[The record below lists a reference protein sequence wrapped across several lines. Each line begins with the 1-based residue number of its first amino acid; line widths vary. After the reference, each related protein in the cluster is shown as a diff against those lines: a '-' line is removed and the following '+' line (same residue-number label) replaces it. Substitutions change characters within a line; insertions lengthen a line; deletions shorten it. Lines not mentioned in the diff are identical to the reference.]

1 MNVWNLSVWLEVD
14 KTWMQKTINEVK
26 NEFRNL
32 WWDIEKAVNSQVFIN
47 LKKEAEITTNTIWW
61 LNEKLQILKWR
72 LEVSEI
78 WSKEFKKLRKEVEQ
92 TQQEIDKAT
101 WKVWA
106 FKEMLSSIWPMLA
119 SVFSITAIVEFWK
132 AIFDLTS
139 KNQQLENS
147 FITLTWSSEK
157 AKEILQQIEDLA
169 ADSPFDKFN
178 LADNTKK
185 LIWFGFA
192 AENSVPIM
200 QVLWNAVAAMW
211 WNEEMLDWLVLA
223 LGQIQAK
230 GKLSAEELMQMAER
244 GIPVFDILREQLW
257 LTEEQIWNIWNAWI
271 EAADAIPALLAWM
284 QEKYL
289 WALEAQSN
297 TLQGQLWK
305 IKDEVV
311 SQMWETWKKMEWDF
325 QNILSWIANA
335 VKTNLPVVLN
345 IFRSFFNTIM
355 TIWKTVF
362 WALSSVFNAFTWN
375 VQSWSWKQFTALN
388 KVMIWVQML
397 VNWFAFLW
405 DIFAWVVKVWLTA
418 FWELWEN
425 AKVLWSNLS
434 NFFGNVGHNI
444 WAWLWNIWE
453 SMKDWLKWA
462 AEKLQSWVNWM
473 VDMYNMLPWVD
484 NISPVSFA
492 DSFSWW
498 NKTEY
503 KNLSDWW
510 EELPWFSKTANALW
524 SAFDTAMIN
533 NANRF
538 EEMFKSMDNMLA
550 DNPWAEKKYDMKKL
564 DWIGQ
569 AIVDK
574 RAELKELT
582 EWSEEYKAKQEEILV
597 LENEMKDILYKQ
609 TKEMKKKWEATE
621 KATSGGSKWAAKN
634 KKENEELKKSI
645 KELEEWVKD
654 LEKSYK
660 ELETWVKNLEKEKE
674 NFAKESEKFEN
685 MIQEWID
692 ATNDKLKKQQEEYKK
707 SIELLKE
714 QREEK
719 LKDTDVKFEEKIW
732 KRAAEVDKE
741 IEKIE
746 QKLKDLELEN
756 RNNNLSNVAWL
767 SRNSLKSLWKA
778 EIYGTKA
785 SDLLKVKELA
795 EELEKVKKEKQEIA
809 DLMAREWI
817 DAENIQSSKNVAESS
832 KTYQMIVEWEK
843 EIDKI
848 NKDFDKKEAKKLEKL
863 QEEEKKLERIKEIH
877 QKIWD
882 LKRVSKEELEKLEN
896 SAEFKKLDK
905 EEQDTIKKLLEEKV
919 KLTEKSDFILDLE
932 RKVAAEKVNLSNKTT
947 ELLSKD
953 LSILWDNYKKII
965 NQINSAIS
973 AQRTLNAMTW
983 KKSWLGSYAE
993 WWYTWDWWKYE
1004 EAWIVHKWEY
1014 VIPQRIVKSI
1024 PSLIPSLESLRTW
1037 NSTTQNFNTSKT
1049 IEVAWV
1055 TVQDRVDLELF
1066 FEKMKWKL

>member
-26 NEFRNL
+26 KEFRNL

-92 TQQEIDKAT
+92 TQQEIDNAT

-119 SVFSITAIVEFWK
+119 SVFSITAIVWFWK

-157 AKEILQQIEDLA
+157 AKEVLQQIEDLA

-230 GKLSAEELMQMAER
+230 WKLSAEELMQMAER

-257 LTEEQIWNIWNAWI
+257 LTEEQIWDIWNAWI

-311 SQMWETWKKMEWDF
+311 SQMWAAGSSMWKDF
-325 QNILSWIANA
+325 QNVLSWISDA
-335 VKTNLPVVLN
+335 VKTWLPFILN
-345 IFRSFFNTIM
+345 TFKSVFTWISSVISWVFWFINSILNWFFNLFTSWTQKNISAINVFLM
-355 TIWKTVF
+355 WLQTLWAGISIIWSILKWVLSVWVWVF
-362 WALSSVFNAFTWN
+362 KDLYEN
-375 VQSWSWKQFTALN
+375 WKVA
-388 KVMIWVQML
+388 
-397 VNWFAFLW
+397 
-405 DIFAWVVKVWLTA
+405 
-418 FWELWEN
+418 
-425 AKVLWSNLS
+425 WSNLMKLFQ
-434 NFFGNVGHNI
+434 N
-444 WAWLWNIWE
+444 AWENMWIAMWNLWP
-453 SMKDWLKWA
+453 SMRNGLKSA
-462 AEKLQSWVNWM
+462 AKLVEDFINNSIAALNRI
-473 VDMYNMLPWVD
+473 PWVD
-484 NISPVSFA
+484 IPWPISFWLNWPEATVS
-492 DSFSWW
+492 
-498 NKTEY
+498 Y
-503 KNLSDWW
+503 KGLTDWMQ
-510 EELPWFSKTANALW
+510 ELPWFKETAK
-524 SAFDTAMIN
+524 AFQTAVSDVTSVAIKEFN
-533 NANRF
+533 WLVVNYEWATQ
-538 EEMFKSMDNMLA
+538 EETQT
-550 DNPWAEKKYDMKKL
+550 EKKYDMKKL

-574 RAELKELT
+574 RAELSQLT
-582 EWSEEYKAKQEEILV
+582 EWSEEYKAKQEEILA

-621 KATSGGSKWAAKN
+621 KASSWASKWAAKN

-645 KELEEWVKD
+645 KDLEEWVKD

-660 ELETWVKNLEKEKE
+660 DLETWVKNLEKEKE
-674 NFAKESEKFEN
+674 TFAKESEKFEN
-685 MIQEWID
+685 MIQEWIE

-707 SIELLKE
+707 SIDLLKE

-746 QKLKDLELEN
+746 QKLKDLELGN
-756 RNNNLSNVAWL
+756 KNNNLANVSWM
-767 SRNSLKSLWKA
+767 SKNSLKFLWKA

-795 EELEKVKKEKQEIA
+795 EELEKVKKEKQEIT

-848 NKDFDKKEAKKLEKL
+848 NKDFDKKEAEKLEKL
-863 QEEEKKLERIKEIH
+863 KEEEQKLERIKEIH

-905 EEQDTIKKLLEEKV
+905 EEQDTIKKLLDEKV

-993 WWYTWDWWKYE
+993 WWYTWDGWKYE

-1024 PSLIPSLESLRTW
+1024 PSLIPALESLRTW
-1037 NSTTQNFNTSKT
+1037 NSTTQNFNTNKT

-1066 FEKMKWKL
+1066 FDKMKWKL

>member
-1 MNVWNLSVWLEVD
+1 MNVWNLSVWIEVD

-26 NEFRNL
+26 NEFKNL
-32 WWDIEKAVNSQVFIN
+32 WWDIEKAVNSNVFIN

-119 SVFSITAIVEFWK
+119 SVFSITAIVWFWK

-157 AKEILQQIEDLA
+157 AKEVLQQIEDLA

-192 AENSVPIM
+192 AENSVPVM

-223 LGQIQAK
+223 LWQIQAK
-230 GKLSAEELMQMAER
+230 WKLSAEELMQMAER

-271 EAADAIPALLAWM
+271 EAADAIPALLVWM

-311 SQMWETWKKMEWDF
+311 SQMWAAGSSMGKDF
-325 QNILSWIANA
+325 QNVLSWISDA
-335 VKTNLPVVLN
+335 VKTWLPFILNTFKSVFTWISSVISWVFWFINSILNWFFKLFTSWTQKNISAINVFLMWLQTLWAWISIIWSILKWVLN
-345 IFRSFFNTIM
+345 VWIWVFKDLYENWKVAWSSLMKIFQNAWENMWRAMWNLWPSMRNGLRSAAKLVENFINNSI
-355 TIWKTVF
+355 
-362 WALSSVFNAFTWN
+362 A
-375 VQSWSWKQFTALN
+375 ALN
-388 KVMIWVQML
+388 WI
-397 VNWFAFLW
+397 
-405 DIFAWVVKVWLTA
+405 
-418 FWELWEN
+418 
-425 AKVLWSNLS
+425 
-434 NFFGNVGHNI
+434 
-444 WAWLWNIWE
+444 
-453 SMKDWLKWA
+453 
-462 AEKLQSWVNWM
+462 
-473 VDMYNMLPWVD
+473 PWVD
-484 NISPVSFA
+484 IPWPISFWLDWPEATVS
-492 DSFSWW
+492 
-498 NKTEY
+498 Y
-503 KNLSDWW
+503 KGLTDWVQ
-510 EELPWFSKTANALW
+510 ELPWFKETAKAFQSAVSDVTSVAIKEFNWLVANYEWATAEEVKT
-524 SAFDTAMIN
+524 
-533 NANRF
+533 
-538 EEMFKSMDNMLA
+538 
-550 DNPWAEKKYDMKKL
+550 EKKYDMKKL

-582 EWSEEYKAKQEEILV
+582 EWSEEYKAKQEEILA

-634 KKENEELKKSI
+634 KKENKELKKSI

-660 ELETWVKNLEKEKE
+660 ELETWVKNLEKEKKI
-674 NFAKESEKFEN
+674 FAKESEKFEK

-692 ATNDKLKKQQEEYKK
+692 TTNDKLKKQQEEYKK
-707 SIELLKE
+707 SIKLLKE

-732 KRAAEVDKE
+732 KRASEVDKE

-756 RNNNLSNVAWL
+756 RNNNLSNAAWL
-767 SRNSLKSLWKA
+767 SRDTLKSLWKA
-778 EIYGTKA
+778 KIYGTKA

-817 DAENIQSSKNVAESS
+817 NAESIQSSKDIAESS

-848 NKDFDKKEAKKLEKL
+848 NKDFNKKEAEKLEKL
-863 QEEEKKLERIKEIH
+863 QEEEKKLERIKDIY

-882 LKRVSKEELEKLEN
+882 FKRVSKEELEKLEN
-896 SAEFKKLDK
+896 SVEFKKLDK
-905 EEQDTIKKLLEEKV
+905 EERDTIKKLLEEKV

-993 WWYTWDWWKYE
+993 WWYTWDGWKYE

-1024 PSLIPSLESLRTW
+1024 PSLIPALESLRTW

>member
-26 NEFRNL
+26 KEFRNL

-106 FKEMLSSIWPMLA
+106 FKEMLSSVWPMLA
-119 SVFSITAIVEFWK
+119 SVFSITAIVWFWK

-157 AKEILQQIEDLA
+157 AKEVLQQIEDLA

-200 QVLWNAVAAMW
+200 QVLWNTVAAMW

-311 SQMWETWKKMEWDF
+311 SQMWAAGSSMGKDF
-325 QNILSWIANA
+325 QNVLSWISDA
-335 VKTNLPVVLN
+335 VKTWLPFILN
-345 IFRSFFNTIM
+345 TFKSVFSWISSVISWVFWFINSILNWFFNLFTSWTQKNISAINVFLM
-355 TIWKTVF
+355 WLQTLWAWISIIWSILKWVLSVWVWVF
-362 WALSSVFNAFTWN
+362 KDLYEN
-375 VQSWSWKQFTALN
+375 WKVA
-388 KVMIWVQML
+388 
-397 VNWFAFLW
+397 
-405 DIFAWVVKVWLTA
+405 
-418 FWELWEN
+418 
-425 AKVLWSNLS
+425 WSNLMKLFQ
-434 NFFGNVGHNI
+434 N
-444 WAWLWNIWE
+444 AWENMWIAMWNLWP
-453 SMKDWLKWA
+453 SMRNGLKSA
-462 AEKLQSWVNWM
+462 AKLVEDFINNSIAALNRI
-473 VDMYNMLPWVD
+473 PWVD
-484 NISPVSFA
+484 IPWPISFWLNWPEATVS
-492 DSFSWW
+492 
-498 NKTEY
+498 Y
-503 KNLSDWW
+503 KGLTDWMQ
-510 EELPWFSKTANALW
+510 ELPWFKETAKAFQ
-524 SAFDTAMIN
+524 SAVSDVTSVAIKEFN
-533 NANRF
+533 WLVANYEWATT
-538 EEMFKSMDNMLA
+538 EEVKS
-550 DNPWAEKKYDMKKL
+550 EKKYDMKKL

-574 RAELKELT
+574 RAELSQLT
-582 EWSEEYKAKQEEILV
+582 EWSEEYKAKQEEILA

-756 RNNNLSNVAWL
+756 KNNNLANVSWM
-767 SRNSLKSLWKA
+767 SKNSLKFLWKA

-848 NKDFDKKEAKKLEKL
+848 NKDFDKKEAEKLEKL

-882 LKRVSKEELEKLEN
+882 LKRVSKEELEQLEN

-905 EEQDTIKKLLEEKV
+905 EEQDTIKKLLDEKV

-993 WWYTWDWWKYE
+993 WWYTWDGWKYE

-1024 PSLIPSLESLRTW
+1024 PSLIPALESLRTW
-1037 NSTTQNFNTSKT
+1037 NTTTQNFNTNKT